1 MANVEQIMLISEFT
15 KKTRYCK
22 TCCVEI
28 SKGSFRSHL
37 SSILHLKKIKNIET
51 MESKVG
57 IFQYQCPCTTNR
69 LLNMKYYKIH
79 CRSQKH
85 KIYEKYLN
93 K

>member
-1 MANVEQIMLISEFT
+1 MANIETIMSVSEFT
-15 KKTRYCK
+15 KKTRYCT

-28 SKGSFRSHL
+28 SKGSFKKHL
-37 SSILHLKKIKNIET
+37 SSVLHLQKIKNIEI

-57 IFQYQCPCTTNR
+57 VFQYRCPCTKNR

>member
-1 MANVEQIMLISEFT
+1 MANVEQIMLIKDFT
-15 KKTRYCK
+15 KKTKYCL

-28 SKGSFRSHL
+28 SKGSFKRHL
-37 SSILHLKKIKNIET
+37 SSILHIKNIKNIEI

-57 IFQYQCPCTTNR
+57 TFQYRCPCTTNR
-69 LLNMKYYKIH
+69 LLNMKYYKVH